1 MGGQASKLEF
11 RKRVFY
17 LSENR
22 VFDKLSSLLDS
33 KPHPKD
39 LLKKKQLLNCIRVLT
54 RLTPYIYEDTSS
66 RIEDLLFWNLSK
78 TTPNAPQISISSP
91 GIGYQLAEVSLLLFS
106 TPGFSVS
113 DSELTNPKDSKSAD
127 KSLENNL
134 ISKNINNDS
143 SIKYPIWTFGIGVP
157 TPTLTTLSSNA
168 EIFSNRA
175 EILQLF
181 LALSSKE
188 IYYRA
193 QNSVKVENKI
203 LEYIVTHSNNQLILS
218 LLCSL
223 INTSLKLHK
232 KKVFNFAYKP
242 DLGSIDPDILCSIY
256 SSQLLSVLMGAS
268 LHQNKN
274 KIYLFISKIHRPQ
287 EFEFIIKNSIQIL
300 NSALDSS
307 ISILATV
314 TQAQNSQIELLSSV
328 ISTLL
333 LISECNSDFSNYL
346 GDHNEATLLFVLL
359 SRFLLMYR
367 GQSVK
372 NGLCKIIVYLLRK
385 LSEVKSF
392 SVNMMQPFFNY
403 YSLIPIHLRPLK
415 NSRYPV
421 STIRSNDATIN
432 SSINNSQKSN
442 SDSQKTSET
451 TIQSNYAEQLDEPE
465 TTLVISY
472 IDFLIQYTYSVVS
485 ESDPTMKPI
494 YTDLFIAIRNI
505 SPHITNLSL
514 YSIKCLF
521 LMFEV
526 FSSPAF
532 IVVDRTHV
540 QWLQFLLESF
550 YSIIKFHLSDNPLF
564 TYQLLF
570 YSKNIRK
577 LVNFDYD
584 EALYQLSNIKKA
596 KETNESK
603 RNILEPLTSPTPP
616 IIKTKFGSKQTTPEN
631 IGDNLGSLS
640 ISGKGKQKVDIT
652 QISSNQNTTKSL
664 NEIKEVEKNDSE
676 KSTPKSTLSTLS
688 KNQVVHKQNQMVS
701 KEDIESLVH
710 ALPTKQILVILDSL
724 IPHVQKIKDDYLTE
738 LNEQSDSEKD
748 LGVIGF
754 EEQSISE
761 IVINFLSNE
770 NIVNFVPFQNKSNSE
785 DDKLIKPI
793 QLFFYSANG
802 KNPSGGYYLINFK
815 TIIWVRIFIVGTKPL
830 GLFNGSNI
838 KLFLVKQA

>member
-1 MGGQASKLEF
+1 MGGQA
-11 RKRVFY
+11 
-17 LSENR
+17 N
-22 VFDKLSSLLDS
+22 S

-66 RIEDLLFWNLSK
+66 RIEDILFWNLSK
-78 TTPNAPQISISSP
+78 TNPNDPQISISSP

-106 TPGFSVS
+106 TPGLSVS
-113 DSELTNPKDSKSAD
+113 DSEPTNPKDSKGSD

-134 ISKNINNDS
+134 ITKNNTNDS

-168 EIFSNRA
+168 EIFSNRV

-232 KKVFNFAYKP
+232 KKVFNFSYKP
-242 DLGSIDPDILCSIY
+242 DLGSIDSDTLCSIY
-256 SSQLLSVLMGAS
+256 SSQLLSILMGAS

-274 KIYLFISKIHRPQ
+274 KLYLFISKIHRPQ

-307 ISILATV
+307 VSILATV
-314 TQAQNSQIELLSSV
+314 TQAQNSQIELISSV

-346 GDHNEATLLFVLL
+346 GDHNEVTLLFVLL

-415 NSRYPV
+415 NSRNPV
-421 STIRSNDATIN
+421 SANRSNDASISN
-432 SSINNSQKSN
+432 SINNSQKSN
-442 SDSQKTSET
+442 SDSQENSEPT
-451 TIQSNYAEQLDEPE
+451 PQTNYAEQLDEPE
-465 TTLVISY
+465 TTLVVSY

-494 YTDLFIAIRNI
+494 YTDLFITIRNI

-532 IVVDRTHV
+532 IVVDRAHV

-570 YSKNIRK
+570 YTKNIRK

-584 EALYQLSNIKKA
+584 EALHILSNIKKA

-603 RNILEPLTSPTPP
+603 RNILEPSTSPTPP
-616 IIKTKFGSKQTTPEN
+616 IIKGKFDSNSIANLGSKQTTPES
-631 IGDNLGSLS
+631 IGNNLGNLN
-640 ISGKGKQKVDIT
+640 ISGKGKQKVDAI
-652 QISSNQNTTKSL
+652 QISSNQNNTKNL
-664 NEIKEVEKNDSE
+664 NEIKEVEKNDLE
-676 KSTPKSTLSTLS
+676 KSTAKLTLSTLS
-688 KNQVVHKQNQMVS
+688 KNQVVRKHNQMVS
-701 KEDIESLVH
+701 KQDIESLVH
-710 ALPTKQILVILDSL
+710 ALPTKQILIILDSL

-738 LNEQSDSEKD
+738 LNEQSDSGKD

-761 IVINFLSNE
+761 LVINFLSNE
-770 NIVNFVPFQNKSNSE
+770 NIVNFVPYQNKSNSE

-815 TIIWVRIFIVGTKPL
+815 TIIWVRVFIVGTKPL